1 MAASKGDQPRKK
13 DSMPPGVRGPG
24 GPPPPPGSAGSGASS
39 ERPMMGAQSAAPST
53 GRKRFEELSFPL
65 IRTLHGMPRWLIVVA
80 PAILLF
86 GGLILTGPL
95 AWLGGILLFV
105 VWLLHRLA
113 DRAVLAGADTRLAGL
128 PGAGGGG
135 PARHRRPQVHGTVL
149 SPVTWF

>member
-1 MAASKGDQPRKK
+1 MAGSKGDQPRKK

-24 GPPPPPGSAGSGASS
+24 GPPPPPGSAGSSASS
-39 ERPMMGAQSAAPST
+39 DRPMIGAQSAAPSS

-105 VWLLHRLA
+105 VWLFIAWLTALSWPALTPGSRVF
-113 DRAVLAGADTRLAGL
+113 RVLVVAALLGI
-128 PGAGGGG
+128 
-135 PARHRRPQVHGTVL
+135 VVL
-149 SPVTWF
+149 KFMGRF

>member
-65 IRTLHGMPRWLIVVA
+65 IRTLHGVPRWLIVVA

-105 VWLLHRLA
+105 VWLFIAWLTALSWPALTPGSRVF
-113 DRAVLAGADTRLAGL
+113 RVLVVAALLGI
-128 PGAGGGG
+128 
-135 PARHRRPQVHGTVL
+135 VVL
-149 SPVTWF
+149 KFMGRF

>member
-105 VWLLHRLA
+105 VWLFIAWLTALSWPALTPGSRVF
-113 DRAVLAGADTRLAGL
+113 RVLVVAALLGI
-128 PGAGGGG
+128 
-135 PARHRRPQVHGTVL
+135 VVL
-149 SPVTWF
+149 KFMGRF

>member
-24 GPPPPPGSAGSGASS
+24 GPPPPPGSTGSGASS

-105 VWLLHRLA
+105 VWLFIAWLTALSWPALTPGSRVF
-113 DRAVLAGADTRLAGL
+113 RVLVVAALLGI
-128 PGAGGGG
+128 
-135 PARHRRPQVHGTVL
+135 VVL
-149 SPVTWF
+149 KFMGRF

>member
-39 ERPMMGAQSAAPST
+39 DRPMIGAQSAAPSS

-105 VWLLHRLA
+105 VWLFIAWLTALSWPALTPGSRVF
-113 DRAVLAGADTRLAGL
+113 RVLVVAALLGI
-128 PGAGGGG
+128 
-135 PARHRRPQVHGTVL
+135 VVL
-149 SPVTWF
+149 KFMGRF

>member
-39 ERPMMGAQSAAPST
+39 ERPMMGAQSAAPSS

-105 VWLLHRLA
+105 VWLFIAWLTALSWPALTPGSRVF
-113 DRAVLAGADTRLAGL
+113 RVLVVAALLGI
-128 PGAGGGG
+128 
-135 PARHRRPQVHGTVL
+135 VVL
-149 SPVTWF
+149 KFMGRF

>member
-24 GPPPPPGSAGSGASS
+24 GPPPPPGSAGSGSSS
-39 ERPMMGAQSAAPST
+39 ERPMIGAQSAAPSS

-105 VWLLHRLA
+105 VWLFIAWLTALSWPALTPGSRVF
-113 DRAVLAGADTRLAGL
+113 RVLVVAALLGI
-128 PGAGGGG
+128 
-135 PARHRRPQVHGTVL
+135 VVL
-149 SPVTWF
+149 KFMGRF

>member
-24 GPPPPPGSAGSGASS
+24 GPPPPPGSAGSGSTPD
-39 ERPMMGAQSAAPST
+39 RPMIGARSAAPSS

-105 VWLLHRLA
+105 VWLFIAWLTALSWPALTPGSRVF
-113 DRAVLAGADTRLAGL
+113 RVLVVAALLGI
-128 PGAGGGG
+128 
-135 PARHRRPQVHGTVL
+135 VVL
-149 SPVTWF
+149 KFIGRF

>member
-1 MAASKGDQPRKK
+1 MAASKDDQPRKK
-13 DSMPPGVRGPG
+13 GAMPQGVRGPG
-24 GPPPPPGSAGSGASS
+24 GPPPAPGAAKSGAASD
-39 ERPMMGAQSAAPST
+39 RPMIGAPSPAPSS

-105 VWLLHRLA
+105 VWLFIAWLTALSWPALTPGSRVF
-113 DRAVLAGADTRLAGL
+113 RVIVVLALLGI
-128 PGAGGGG
+128 
-135 PARHRRPQVHGTVL
+135 VVL
-149 SPVTWF
+149 KFLGRF